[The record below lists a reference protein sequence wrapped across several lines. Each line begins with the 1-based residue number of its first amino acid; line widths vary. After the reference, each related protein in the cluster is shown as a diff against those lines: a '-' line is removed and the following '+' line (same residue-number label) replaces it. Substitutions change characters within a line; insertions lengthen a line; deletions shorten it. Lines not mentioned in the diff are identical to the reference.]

1 MRKLLILKGTF
12 CDENEEF
19 EKSAQRYGNKEIEE
33 ETSWQRALNAE
44 RDRIDVI
51 GRLCG
56 W

>member
-12 CDENEEF
+12 CDENEECR
-19 EKSAQRYGNKEIEE
+19 KSAQRYGNKEVEE

-44 RDRIDVI
+44 RDRIGLI
-51 GRLCG
+51 ASLCG